1 MILGLL
7 HSEATG
13 LERLGNFRRT
23 VFYQYPNGA
32 APLIAL
38 LSMLKTED
46 TNDPTFTIYEKR
58 FAEQRTTT
66 ASANAA
72 GPFTATGGTT
82 DATVAGFNMAINS
95 GSRIKVADTSV
106 FRVGHIIQIKDVPNG
121 AATAIMTLKGL
132 ITLIVDATSFEVRW
146 LEAYTSVSNDTD
158 ANALEV
164 TVIGNAA
171 SEAQVG
177 AALAPYQ
184 PPSPVQNYTQI
195 FRTPFQFS
203 GTVLPIGLKFDK
215 TGPYKDKAK
224 DATLQH
230 AEEMEKAYIFGTRSL
245 YINPGT
251 GLPLRTTGG
260 ILWFLQQWEAG
271 AYGTTPATL
280 DTDDNKRI
288 ITNAG
293 GSFDLDTFT
302 GLMERVFRTT
312 SNQAQEK
319 LCLCGSGFLTQLNK
333 MFLGKGIITINTEA
347 KATFGWD
354 IVTMMLPQGTV
365 HFKTHP
371 LFSQNGSLRYSGLF
385 LDVWNLIY
393 RPMQGRDTTLLKN
406 RQPNNADYR
415 EDEWFGEHGL
425 ELRFPESFMFIN
437 NVRAVTP

>member
-158 ANALEV
+158 ANALDV
-164 TVIGNAA
+164 TVIGAA
-171 SEAQVG
+171 DRLEVRQDGSVQGQGQRRHVATRRGDGESVH
-177 AALAPYQ
+177 LRHSVTVHQ
-184 PPSPVQNYTQI
+184 PWDWPAVAYDGRNPV
-195 FRTPFQFS
+195 
-203 GTVLPIGLKFDK
+203 V
-215 TGPYKDKAK
+215 
-224 DATLQH
+224 
-230 AEEMEKAYIFGTRSL
+230 
-245 YINPGT
+245 
-251 GLPLRTTGG
+251 
-260 ILWFLQQWEAG
+260 
-271 AYGTTPATL
+271 PATVGSRCL
-280 DTDDNKRI
+280 RHDSSD
-288 ITNAG
+288 AG
-293 GSFDLDTFT
+293 HRRQQAYHH
-302 GLMERVFRTT
+302 ERWWV
-312 SNQAQEK
+312 
-319 LCLCGSGFLTQLNK
+319 
-333 MFLGKGIITINTEA
+333 
-347 KATFGWD
+347 
-354 IVTMMLPQGTV
+354 V
-365 HFKTHP
+365 
-371 LFSQNGSLRYSGLF
+371 
-385 LDVWNLIY
+385 
-393 RPMQGRDTTLLKN
+393 
-406 RQPNNADYR
+406 
-415 EDEWFGEHGL
+415 
-425 ELRFPESFMFIN
+425 
-437 NVRAVTP
+437 